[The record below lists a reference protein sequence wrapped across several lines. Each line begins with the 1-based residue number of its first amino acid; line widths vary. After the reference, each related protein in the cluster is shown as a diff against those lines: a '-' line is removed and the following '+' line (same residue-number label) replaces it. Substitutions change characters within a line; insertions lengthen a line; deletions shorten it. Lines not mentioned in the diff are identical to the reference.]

1 MGHVHATTH
10 VDVAPE
16 QVFAF
21 AVDAERTPEYHASIV
36 EVKDVSGPLDTVGAG
51 YTAAMKIAGRVYE
64 GRWEVTRVEK
74 PRVVEMTGTMPGGG
88 TATLIQR
95 FAAAAGGTDCT
106 GEMEYEL
113 PGGIL
118 GGLANRLFVE
128 GAIERDVRHTMENFK
143 ALLEAERPVH
153 A

>member
-1 MGHVHATTH
+1 M
-10 VDVAPE
+10 E
-16 QVFAF
+16 
-21 AVDAERTPEYHASIV
+21 
-36 EVKDVSGPLDTVGAG
+36 
-51 YTAAMKIAGRVYE
+51 KIRKAYFSSPIG
-64 GRWEVTRVEK
+64 
-74 PRVVEMTGTMPGGG
+74 VVEMTGTIPGGG

>member
-1 MGHVHATTH
+1 MGHVRMTAH

-16 QVFAF
+16 QVFEFGAN
-21 AVDAERTPEYHASIV
+21 AERTPEYHTSII

-74 PRVVEMTGTMPGGG
+74 PRVVELKGILPGGG

-106 GEMEYEL
+106 VDMEYEL
-113 PGGIL
+113 PGGII
-118 GGLANRLFVE
+118 GGLANKLFVE
-128 GAIERDVRHTMENFK
+128 GAIERDVRHSMENFK
-143 ALLEAERPVH
+143 ALLEAERPVD